1 MKPGHTPVLESTA
14 IEALQVRPEGT
25 YIDCNLGQG
34 GHASSIL
41 QAACPRP
48 RLLGIDLDPEAVKAS
63 SRRLEQ
69 YNSQSILIQG
79 NFANLDTYARDYGFL
94 EADGVLFDLGLSSV
108 QLENDYRGFSFRRK
122 ARLDMRFDTTQDLT
136 AYQIINEYP
145 EREIAD
151 LIFGLGEE
159 TKSRQIAHAIVSKR
173 PIETTT
179 DLAYL
184 IGGIVKKSAHS
195 KIHPATKTFQAI
207 RMAVNSEMDN
217 LRCGIEKSVDVLKP
231 GGRMVVISYHSLED
245 RLVKR
250 IFQKESK
257 DCICPVK
264 YIECIC
270 NHKSSMKIINRRVI
284 KPEPSEINNN
294 PRSRSAR
301 MRVAER
307 I

>member
-1 MKPGHTPVLESTA
+1 M
-14 IEALQVRPEGT
+14 
-25 YIDCNLGQG
+25 
-34 GHASSIL
+34 
-41 QAACPRP
+41 
-48 RLLGIDLDPEAVKAS
+48 
-63 SRRLEQ
+63 
-69 YNSQSILIQG
+69 
-79 NFANLDTYARDYGFL
+79 
-94 EADGVLFDLGLSSV
+94 
-108 QLENDYRGFSFRRK
+108 
-122 ARLDMRFDTTQDLT
+122 
-136 AYQIINEYP
+136 
-145 EREIAD
+145 
-151 LIFGLGEE
+151 
-159 TKSRQIAHAIVSKR
+159 
-173 PIETTT
+173 
-179 DLAYL
+179 
-184 IGGIVKKSAHS
+184 KKSAHS

-217 LRCGIEKSVDVLKP
+217 LRYGIEKSVDVLKP

-264 YIECIC
+264 CIECIC

-284 KPEPSEINNN
+284 KPDASEINTN